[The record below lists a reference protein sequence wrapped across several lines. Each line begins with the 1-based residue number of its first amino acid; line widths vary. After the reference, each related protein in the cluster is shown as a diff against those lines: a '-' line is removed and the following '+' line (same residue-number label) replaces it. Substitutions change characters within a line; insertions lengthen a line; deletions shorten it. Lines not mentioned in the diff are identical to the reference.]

1 VHSEDIKGLF
11 SQLRPL
17 GCRFTFAG
25 FDGTDGSFSYLK
37 VLKPDFVKL
46 TYGIVKDI
54 GRSLAASERAES
66 INQRL
71 HDMASRPS
79 RNSSKAT
86 RCSTTCG
93 WSRST
98 TLRAGDR
105 RAAKARLRRRPHGM
119 RYHAVS
125 RGESEN
131 EELAHPNRRAALR
144 RIILT
149 LAMGTRQGFGLFL
162 QPMTLDHGWSRETF
176 AFALALQNLIW
187 GASQPFFGM
196 IADRKGA
203 GRVLVTGAVLY
214 TIGLVLMAL
223 ANTGWQF
230 SLATGLFIGLAQG
243 CTTFSIVFGVVSRIF
258 PPERRSMALGCAAP
272 RARSPVRDAAL
283 HRDADLA
290 FRLVRYPARPVG
302 ERGPDRAAR
311 IRAGR
316 KARRRERSAGA
327 ERRRG
332 GARSLRSRQLP
343 APHRGLLRVRLP
355 ARLHH
360 RALPAYLVDRGLS
373 ANIGMMALALV
384 GLFNIFG
391 SFASGALGAK
401 YTKKY
406 LLSSIYLTRSIVI
419 ALFVF
424 SPVSEGS
431 VYLFSAAIG
440 LLWLSTVPLTN
451 GVIGGIFGVAYMS
464 TLSASCS

>member
-1 VHSEDIKGLF
+1 MAAM
-11 SQLRPL
+11 RPRNAP
-17 GCRFTFAG
+17 GVRYDPTFA
-25 FDGTDGSFSYLK
+25 DSPMKSWRTPAV
-37 VLKPDFVKL
+37 VL
-46 TYGIVKDI
+46 I
-54 GRSLAASERAES
+54 
-66 INQRL
+66 
-71 HDMASRPS
+71 
-79 RNSSKAT
+79 
-86 RCSTTCG
+86 CG
-93 WSRST
+93 G
-98 TLRAGDR
+98 A
-105 RAAKARLRRRPHGM
+105 
-119 RYHAVS
+119 
-125 RGESEN
+125 
-131 EELAHPNRRAALR
+131 
-144 RIILT
+144 ILT

-176 AFALALQNLIW
+176 AFAMALQNLIW

-203 GRVLVTGAVLY
+203 GRVLATGAVLY

-223 ANTGWQF
+223 SQTGLQF

-258 PPERRSMALGCAAP
+258 PPERRSIALGTCSAAGSFGQFAMLP
-272 RARSPVRDAAL
+272 YTGSLISHVGWFNTLLILSVSAAL
-283 HRDADLA
+283 IAPLASALVEKNKAPGAVATQSVGEAVREAFGHRSFLLLTAGYFVCGFQLA
-290 FRLVRYPARPVG
+290 FITV
-302 ERGPDRAAR
+302 
-311 IRAGR
+311 
-316 KARRRERSAGA
+316 
-327 ERRRG
+327 
-332 GARSLRSRQLP
+332 
-343 APHRGLLRVRLP
+343 HF
-355 ARLHH
+355 
-360 RALPAYLVDRGLS
+360 PAYLVDRGLS
-373 ANIGMMALALV
+373 ANVGMMALALV

-464 TLSASCS
+464 TLSGFVFLSHQIGSFAGVWLGGYLFDHTGSYSVVWTISIGLGIFAALVNLPIQERPIARAAA